1 MDAKR
6 AAAAAAM
13 ALGMSLAWAGGAEV
27 VLQLRFPLER
37 AAYQTNE
44 DIPLLLLRRAPG
56 PIPAGDLRLA
66 LAGDDGS
73 RLAFAFPLPAADAA
87 DTTVLHLNGWL
98 LRPGRYALEASAHGA
113 AASAAFDVYSHVRR
127 SSFTLV
133 NWGRAKKKDEQI
145 VQGAD
150 SLGYNLFFGHYG
162 SDDEA
167 NFIRAGVD
175 FMSCCTMGGGH
186 QIDLRSECDWSD
198 PYAIRGGGTA
208 KVVRRA
214 LIDRTRPNVTG
225 VHFYDEP
232 GLTWA
237 KHPATGEMT
246 AHMIPPQVRS
256 YRSAFGREPLS
267 YHEVDPANPD
277 HVARWKHWA
286 MWKLGFMDAAWK
298 DAQFGVSHV
307 QPDYLSV
314 TQSQYGFSAFT
325 DGYYFNVAR
334 CMPVVSGHG
343 GYDDYGPDYFNPSYF
358 LETARARDF
367 ARPCWYLPTWYGS
380 TPPERFRLEQYL
392 SFITNI
398 QGMVTPPDM
407 DPFLPWKT
415 PAAEAILETN
425 HLMAAL
431 GPVFTT
437 MPPTRPSV
445 AVLYSLSHLLE
456 KQARDRKVMYAHDD
470 DHGRNLPFTYL
481 AGKLLQHQ
489 FLTVVDEDVT
499 DGTLAA
505 HHRAVVLTSIDFL
518 DPEVIKGL
526 EAFAAQGGLVLLTG
540 DCEVKIAGAVNLG
553 VTPKLPDAEQVEQ
566 LRKEKKSKEIEPL
579 VTLGKQLQGAMPL
592 AKAIRE
598 RLEAAKIRPVFECD
612 EPGIVAARQAA
623 GDIEYLFAVNAA
635 CDLDGPR
642 NNTRAAAT
650 TITLTEGG
658 AVYDAVRGGP
668 VPEFKDGPK
677 GTFRFGAG
685 QMRAFARTARPIG
698 GVKAAKPVVHRD
710 YTKTHEPLA
719 VEIGA
724 TLLDA
729 SGGVLS
735 GSAPLRV
742 RVTDPLGGCRYDLY
756 RATRLGSFSMTL
768 PLALNDPPGEWTVTV
783 TDLLAGTEG
792 ASTFRLDGPARAG
805 AVAGMGR
812 RAIHF
817 GRDRENAFRFFRI
830 HQDVTL
836 VTGSGAFNRP
846 AAERLAEILK
856 PWDVRCTLVSAA
868 DVNKRREVPPEGMPT
883 WAGVDFG
890 RLDPAKYGPGHAGFA
905 LQGPAVLIGSPEDHP
920 LIKFLQDRRY
930 LPFKAGKDV
939 LPGRGRGY
947 IAWQRDG
954 IGYGQES
961 ITLIAHDEAGMAEAA
976 GTLYEAMAGLEPL
989 TPYAPP
995 LDGAVTPATA
1005 KPSVPEIPLAWQAVL
1020 PDRAANLAVEGDRL
1034 VATTL
1039 DGSRIGIA
1047 ADGKPGPAA
1056 EAAAAFPRM
1065 AEVKA
1070 ADLPG
1075 PAPEGRIPKFV
1086 ARDGSAAAVAYWG
1099 GLLQV
1104 YGEGGELK
1112 GARKLPQD
1120 VAGLAWFGGRVVV
1133 AALADGRVVA
1143 LVPR

>member
-6 AAAAAAM
+6 ILLAVAA
-13 ALGMSLAWAGGAEV
+13 ALGMIPAWAGGAEV
-27 VLQLRFPLER
+27 GLQLRFPLER
-37 AAYQTNE
+37 TAYQTNE
-44 DIPLLLLRRAPG
+44 DIPILLVRRAPG
-56 PIPAGDLRLA
+56 PIPAGDLQLA

-73 RLAFAFPLPAADAA
+73 RFAFSFPLPAGDAA
-87 DTTVLHLNGWL
+87 DTAPLHLNGRL
-98 LRPGRYALEASAHGA
+98 LRPGRYSVEAAAHGGT
-113 AASAAFDVYSHVRR
+113 ASAAFDVYSHVRK

-145 VQGAD
+145 VQGED

-214 LIDRTRPNVTG
+214 LIDRTRPNVYG

-237 KHPATGEMT
+237 KHPATGETT
-246 AHMIPPQVRS
+246 AHMIPSQVRS

-267 YHEVDPANPD
+267 YHEVDPSKPEHA
-277 HVARWKHWA
+277 ARWKHWA
-286 MWKLGFMDAAWK
+286 VWIPGVAEAVKRESQLGVAYA
-298 DAQFGVSHV
+298 
-307 QPDYLSV
+307 QPDYPSG

-358 LETARARDF
+358 LETARARDLD
-367 ARPCWYLPTWYGS
+367 RPCWYLPTWYGS
-380 TPPERFRLEQYL
+380 TPAERYRLEQYV

-398 QGMVTPPDM
+398 QGMVTPPDL
-407 DPFLPWKT
+407 DPFQPWKT
-415 PAAEAILETN
+415 GPAEAMLETN

-437 MPPTRPSV
+437 MPPARPPV
-445 AVLYSLSHLLE
+445 AMLYSLSHLLE
-456 KQARDRKVMYAHDD
+456 KQVRDRKVMYAHDD
-470 DHGRNLPFTYL
+470 DHGRNLPFMYL

-489 FLTVVDEDVT
+489 FLAVVDEDVA

-505 HHRAVVLTSIDFL
+505 HHKAVVLTSIDYL
-518 DPEVIKGL
+518 DPEVVRGL

-553 VTPKLPDAEQVEQ
+553 VTPSLPDAELVEK
-566 LRKEKKSKEIEPL
+566 LRKEKKTKEVEPL

-598 RLEAAKIRPVFECD
+598 RLEKAGIRPVLECD

-635 CDLDGPR
+635 CDLNGPR
-642 NNTRAAAT
+642 NNTRAATA
-650 TITLTEGG
+650 TITLPADGR

-668 VPEFKDGPK
+668 VDGPRGK
-677 GTFRFGAG
+677 FRFGAG

-710 YTKTHEPLA
+710 YTRARDPLA

-724 TLLDA
+724 TLMDA
-729 SGGVLS
+729 AGGVLS
-735 GSAPLRV
+735 GSAPPPV
-742 RVTDPLGGCRYDLY
+742 PVGAPLGNRRYDLY
-756 RATRLGSFSMTL
+756 RATRLGAFSMTL
-768 PLALNDPPGEWTVTV
+768 PLALNDPPGEWTVTFG
-783 TDLLAGTEG
+783 DLLAGTEG
-792 ASTFRLDGPARAG
+792 SATFRLEAPSHAG
-805 AVAGMGR
+805 AAAGLGR
-812 RAIHF
+812 RAMHF
-817 GRDRENAFRFFRI
+817 GRDRENAFRFFRV

-846 AAERLAEILK
+846 AAERLAEALK
-856 PWDVRCTLVSAA
+856 PWDVRCRIVAA
-868 DVNKRREVPPEGMPT
+868 AEVGKRREVPPEGMAT

-890 RLDPAKYGPGHAGFA
+890 RLDPAKYGPGHSGFA
-905 LQGPAVLIGSPEDHP
+905 VQGPAVLIGTPEDHP

-930 LPFKAGKDV
+930 LPFKAEKDV

-961 ITLIAHDEAGMAEAA
+961 VTLIAHDEAGMAEAV

-989 TPYAPP
+989 TPYAMPSV
-995 LDGAVTPATA
+995 ATVAPANR
-1005 KPSVPEIPLAWQAVL
+1005 KPAVPEIAVAWQAVL
-1020 PDRAANLAVEGDRL
+1020 PDRAASLKVEGDRL
-1034 VATTL
+1034 VAATL
-1039 DGSRIGIA
+1039 DGSRVEIG
-1047 ADGKPGPAA
+1047 ADGK
-1056 EAAAAFPRM
+1056 AAAAGETAAAFAKV

-1070 ADLPG
+1070 ADLPKPG
-1075 PAPEGRIPKFV
+1075 PEGRIPKFV
-1086 ARDGSAAAVAYWG
+1086 AREGGAAAVAYWG
-1099 GLLQV
+1099 GLVQV
-1104 YGEGGELK
+1104 YDAQGALQGE
-1112 GARKLPQD
+1112 RKLPQD
-1120 VAGLAWFGGRVVV
+1120 VAALAWFGGKVV
-1133 AALADGRVVA
+1133 AALADGRVAA
-1143 LVPR
+1143 LAVR